1 MGTIVFGALL
11 CLGCYCVGDT
21 IFSWRSCVGGHYCV
35 GLLCLGVCLGALV
48 LHCYYVGGAVLL
60 GALLCRGAI
69 VLGAILCMWGRYC
82 VRVLLCLGV
91 ILLWRFCVGG
101 AIVCGNYNVRVL
113 LCRGDIVSGRL
124 CYVAT
129 LIHMACCTMFLNLPT
144 WGAPYV
150 YARPLRGLCLIL
162 ALVQ

>member
-1 MGTIVFGALL
+1 M
-11 CLGCYCVGDT
+11 
-21 IFSWRSCVGGHYCV
+21 R
-35 GLLCLGVCLGALV
+35 
-48 LHCYYVGGAVLL
+48 
-60 GALLCRGAI
+60 LCRVAIMSEALFCWRRYSIWGAI
-69 VLGAILCMWGRYC
+69 VYVGACVCGGRYC

-91 ILLWRFCVGG
+91 ILLGRFCVGG
-101 AIVCGNYNVRVL
+101 AIVWGNYSVRAL
-113 LCRGDIVSGRL
+113 LRRGAIVSGRL